1 MIPVMLEIHGNI
13 LLDVTKQLQLKFNP
27 LFEKPRRPKS
37 IFTDLICDFWRQVL
51 LLTVS
56 ELKSNFPLLEASS
69 TVTCTILQ
77 TTTTKKQV
85 SLQAQLYNKNIKL
98 TIDKQEK
105 YRT

>member
-27 LFEKPRRPKS
+27 LFEKPRRPKQ
-37 IFTDLICDFWRQVL
+37 IFTDLICDLWRQVL

-56 ELKSNFPLLEASS
+56 ELKSNFPLLEAFS

-77 TTTTKKQV
+77 TTTTTTKTV
-85 SLQAQLYNKNIKL
+85 IAG
-98 TIDKQEK
+98 TII
-105 YRT
+105 